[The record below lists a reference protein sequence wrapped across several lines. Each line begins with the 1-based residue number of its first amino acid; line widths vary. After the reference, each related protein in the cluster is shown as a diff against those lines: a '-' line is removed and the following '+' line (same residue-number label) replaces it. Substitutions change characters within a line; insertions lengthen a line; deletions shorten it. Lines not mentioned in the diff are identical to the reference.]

1 MRRSI
6 VASLLILLLVIA
18 SQSLASAATPRRV
31 LEGRFDRGLAMALD
45 DHGNRHIVATHRN
58 GDLWY
63 ATDRTGA
70 WTTSRILGAK
80 RGSDAWTKPAIATDD
95 DGRVHVVAVRD
106 LVYDTPSA
114 TRGIFYTTD
123 KGRPRGDFSRPVR
136 IARRMADQPSLRIDG
151 NVLALAFA
159 TRPTGLD
166 EDDAA
171 VIFKTDRGGRWH
183 VERVAGHGWSPAL
196 RLDATG
202 RARIVFT
209 DGRGLLHAEARTR
222 VGRFSSPRRVPGT
235 LGLPG
240 RSWLGL
246 DGAGRQHIAWVSG
259 PIEPAIRYVE
269 RTARG
274 WTAPKQ
280 LAFMAIH
287 AAVSMDASFRPHV
300 AIGGQR
306 IVHRTLVGGK
316 WTRSVLAPGVLPEG
330 IDIRAYGTGATIA
343 WAQDAPSR
351 GVWVVRD

>member
-1 MRRSI
+1 MTIPLIFLLFAGLLQRFPDDDDLRYSLALVCLEDQAWDEAAVYLEELVERGAHSDAAHFNLGRIYEQRGDAAHADRALARRDLDRHVLQDRRSR
-6 VASLLILLLVIA
+6 A
-18 SQSLASAATPRRV
+18 V
-31 LEGRFDRGLAMALD
+31 LE
-45 DHGNRHIVATHRN
+45 
-58 GDLWY
+58 
-63 ATDRTGA
+63 TDRA
-70 WTTSRILGAK
+70 RYWTERA
-80 RGSDAWTKPAIATDD
+80 RVRADARKHEFLP
-95 DGRVHVVAVRD
+95 GRDVAHEHRAVVEAAFD
-106 LVYDTPSA
+106 QDA
-114 TRGIFYTTD
+114 
-123 KGRPRGDFSRPVR
+123 RGDAQDPQRPLDHDPLVG
-136 IARRMADQPSLRIDG
+136 A
-151 NVLALAFA
+151 
-159 TRPTGLD
+159 GLD
-166 EDDAA
+166 EDHAA

-183 VERVAGHGWSPAL
+183 IERVAGHGWSPAL
-196 RLDATG
+196 RLDGTG

-280 LAFMAIH
+280 LAFMVIH